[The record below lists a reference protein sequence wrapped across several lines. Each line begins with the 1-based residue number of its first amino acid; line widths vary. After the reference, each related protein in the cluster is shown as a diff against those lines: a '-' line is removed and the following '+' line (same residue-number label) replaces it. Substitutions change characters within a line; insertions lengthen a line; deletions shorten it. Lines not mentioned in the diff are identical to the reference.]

1 MFLFY
6 ILNDCEIIINWIEKI
21 IKGFKND
28 AVLRFVVEV
37 WRAPANWV
45 ESILAVVGNIVAVG
59 GSLVAVGGNI
69 VAVGVEA
76 VVFKEIVHKLHEYGQ

>member
-1 MFLFY
+1 MIFFFY
-6 ILNDCEIIINWIEKI
+6 ILNDCEIIINWIENN

-59 GSLVAVGGNI
+59 GSLVE
-69 VAVGVEA
+69 VGVEA

>member
-1 MFLFY
+1 MIFFFY
-6 ILNDCEIIINWIEKI
+6 ILNDCEIIINWIEKN

-45 ESILAVVGNIVAVG
+45 ESILAVVGNIVE
-59 GSLVAVGGNI
+59 
-69 VAVGVEA
+69 VGVEA